1 LRNYLFWSDHRF
13 IEKSNFSMIDR
24 LDGVR
29 LLWSLL
35 KNQNPQVQAAAAWAI
50 SPCVKNIKV
59 RQHRVFNI
67 SIFKYYRNPVKW
79 SEVLWVVWN

>member
-1 LRNYLFWSDHRF
+1 MHYADVPKSQKALRNHLFCARPSSYF
-13 IEKSNFSMIDR
+13 CVEKPIFRMIDR

-35 KNQNPQVQAAAAWAI
+35 KNPHPQVQAAAAWAI

-59 RQHRVFNI
+59 R
-67 SIFKYYRNPVKW
+67 
-79 SEVLWVVWN
+79 

>member
-1 LRNYLFWSDHRF
+1 LRNYFGLFLNHF
-13 IEKSNFSMIDR
+13 IILSLKYIYIFRLIDR

-35 KNQNPQVQAAAAWAI
+35 KNPNPQVQAAAAWGI

-59 RQHRVFNI
+59 CHTKIKQ
-67 SIFKYYRNPVKW
+67 
-79 SEVLWVVWN
+79 

>member
-1 LRNYLFWSDHRF
+1 
-13 IEKSNFSMIDR
+13 MIDR

-35 KNQNPQVQAAAAWAI
+35 KNQNLQVQAAAAWAI

-59 RQHRVFNI
+59 CKTKNESLYDLYILGVR
-67 SIFKYYRNPVKW
+67 
-79 SEVLWVVWN
+79 

>member
-1 LRNYLFWSDHRF
+1 
-13 IEKSNFSMIDR
+13 MIDR

-59 RQHRVFNI
+59 CLGEKKLQQLEFYLI
-67 SIFKYYRNPVKW
+67 YIEIFLGIR
-79 SEVLWVVWN
+79 

>member
-1 LRNYLFWSDHRF
+1 
-13 IEKSNFSMIDR
+13 MIDR

-59 RQHRVFNI
+59 CPKRKTQQVEL
-67 SIFKYYRNPVKW
+67 SDVY
-79 SEVLWVVWN
+79 

>member
-1 LRNYLFWSDHRF
+1 
-13 IEKSNFSMIDR
+13 MIDR

-59 RQHRVFNI
+59 CQKKLEFSYVYLNLSGVR
-67 SIFKYYRNPVKW
+67 
-79 SEVLWVVWN
+79 

>member
-1 LRNYLFWSDHRF
+1 
-13 IEKSNFSMIDR
+13 MIDR

-35 KNQNPQVQAAAAWAI
+35 KNQNPKVQAAAAWGI

-59 RQHRVFNI
+59 CQKRKQ
-67 SIFKYYRNPVKW
+67 
-79 SEVLWVVWN
+79 